1 MRIAFG
7 NCLAQQLLL
16 FQSET
21 NSASGRHGRREDGVE
36 HMLKKKKMSL
46 LVFGSVLLLA
56 EITFAQPAATGT
68 LSNENWTFAVEAVAS
83 EPQSSQ
89 RVDTAL
95 SRGFVAYALNATA
108 QIRNWQSHLAF
119 TLQNGYPL
127 SDSWIAS
134 DRDQA
139 ADAVR
144 LAAVAIT
151 SDNDRTALQL
161 LLTLFVNVQNWSD
174 ARIND
179 EKQLQL
185 ATYYVSR
192 STLDNDESFQK
203 NMDCTNSLAA
213 MLASGRLEGVSC
225 R

>member
-1 MRIAFG
+1 
-7 NCLAQQLLL
+7 
-16 FQSET
+16 
-21 NSASGRHGRREDGVE
+21 
-36 HMLKKKKMSL
+36 MLRKKMSL

-56 EITFAQPAATGT
+56 EITFAQPTANGT
-68 LSNENWTFAVEAVAS
+68 SNNENGTFAVEAVAS
-83 EPQSSQ
+83 EPRASQ
-89 RVDTAL
+89 PVDTAL
-95 SRGFVAYALNATA
+95 SRGFVTYALNATA

-179 EKQLQL
+179 ETKLQL

-192 STLDNDESFQK
+192 SALDNDESFQK

-213 MLASGRLEGVSC
+213 MLVSGRLEDVSC